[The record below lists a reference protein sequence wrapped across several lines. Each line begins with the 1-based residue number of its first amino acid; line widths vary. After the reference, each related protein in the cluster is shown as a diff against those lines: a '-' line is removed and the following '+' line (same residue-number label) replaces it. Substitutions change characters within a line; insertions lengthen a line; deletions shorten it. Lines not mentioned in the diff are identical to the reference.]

1 MLKKRGVNNVR
12 LSLFNALHRM
22 GCNLSRLHR
31 DATRRVLPR
40 NGRHNSLHTAEPLY
54 IQKAWMRQQKITPPH
69 KLTAY
74 SVSWYPYKLPPCN
87 D

>member
-12 LSLFNALHRM
+12 LSLLTHCTGWVVISHR
-22 GCNLSRLHR
+22 HR
-31 DATRRVLPR
+31 DATRRALPR

-54 IQKAWMRQQKITPPH
+54 SQKAPTKSNAAT
-69 KLTAY
+69 L
-74 SVSWYPYKLPPCN
+74 